1 MSGVADGL
9 RRTGRVTREVLLTCA
24 ALGGLACI
32 VLVVLAFTGGYSLIL
47 FKTGSM
53 APAIPA
59 GSVALVQQVAATDV
73 HVGDVVTV
81 ERPGA
86 LPITHRI
93 RVIEDGPSD
102 DERVLILRGDANAV
116 DDPLPYTV
124 RDVRIVRGS
133 VPYIAPAVALLGN
146 PLVLGGITIGAA
158 VLVSWAFWPRRIVT
172 DEAPAREKSSVES
185 PRATSRARGV
195 VAVLVMAGSGL
206 GPLLALHPTPA
217 AASTGDY
224 LDVRSDLEGA
234 GVQQLDPVI
243 PLYWHLD
250 VDARRAPQDGEL
262 SISFSSTGDA
272 EFGLRAEA
280 RSCPTPWTA
289 SGTCAAGERL
299 LFAERA
305 VAVDGTRQAL
315 RTSPTPDAV
324 YLRFALTAAPLAD
337 AAPDVGASVTVRAT
351 AAGETVD
358 TGVDGQPP
366 LAETGGGSAAM
377 LAAPAAA
384 LVGLGVALVVRAS
397 SRRGIRR

>member
-1 MSGVADGL
+1 MSRVADGL

-93 RVIEDGPSD
+93 RVIEEGPSD
-102 DERVLILRGDANAV
+102 DERILILRGDANAV

-158 VLVSWAFWPRRIVT
+158 VLVSWAFWPRRIEGE
-172 DEAPAREKSSVES
+172 EAPTRRQSAEASG
-185 PRATSRARGV
+185 AASRARGV
-195 VAVLVMAGSGL
+195 VAVLLIVGSGVA
-206 GPLLALHPTPA
+206 PVFAPHATSA
-217 AASTGDY
+217 EASTGNY
-224 LDVRSDLEGA
+224 LAVRSDLEGA
-234 GVQQLDPVI
+234 GVQQLDPAA

-250 VDARRAPQDGEL
+250 VDARRAPDDGEL

-272 EFGLRAEA
+272 EFGLRAEV
-280 RSCPTPWTA
+280 RSCPTPWAVT
-289 SGTCAAGERL
+289 GTCAADERV
-299 LFAERA
+299 LFAEAA

-315 RTSPTPDAV
+315 WTSPTPDAV
-324 YLRFALTAAPLAD
+324 YLRISLTATPLPD

-366 LAETGGGSAAM
+366 LAETGGGSAAL
-377 LAAPAAA
+377 LAAPAA
-384 LVGLGVALVVRAS
+384 LLLGLGIALVVRAS
-397 SRRGIRR
+397 SRRSIRP